1 MHVAGVERPSC
12 AGSVMTHWEGLNHP
26 LRQHRLIICVLRYSL
41 YFPTSLSIKNTFL
54 LCFLLCAFVLSL
66 RLLLNYF
73 TKLPPLESIALSIY
87 CNHFFLSLIWGFV
100 DHRSL
105 IRWSVHRHLWSTMNN
120 QIGMRVH
127 SCTQFIRI
135 YMNLFENFGI
145 MGTNIIVITR
155 MTYASTCETTI
166 IYAQREGRKINRSVS
181 EHKSTTSMVNNKS
194 VLFMLIVNTLLL
206 QAWQLLL
213 QDLLFSRVKLIL

>member
-1 MHVAGVERPSC
+1 
-12 AGSVMTHWEGLNHP
+12 
-26 LRQHRLIICVLRYSL
+26 
-41 YFPTSLSIKNTFL
+41 
-54 LCFLLCAFVLSL
+54 
-66 RLLLNYF
+66 
-73 TKLPPLESIALSIY
+73 
-87 CNHFFLSLIWGFV
+87 
-100 DHRSL
+100 
-105 IRWSVHRHLWSTMNN
+105 
-120 QIGMRVH
+120 
-127 SCTQFIRI
+127 
-135 YMNLFENFGI
+135 